1 MLSSR
6 KTVDFLQNPIGNAI
20 RRSMLII
27 RDEADQARV
36 AKEFQRGA
44 LRVSDA
50 IRKEHDDIARIQNIA
65 ALVVGHLFKHP
76 QGKAGQ
82 LNLLAAAAMKKQWL
96 LLASIGNA
104 QPALAA
110 VPGGKAES
118 HEPAFD
124 QALAREI
131 H

>member
-27 RDEADQARV
+27 RDEADQARM

-50 IRKEHDDIARIQNIA
+50 IRKEHDDIARLDSVPNM
-65 ALVVGHLFKHP
+65 
-76 QGKAGQ
+76 
-82 LNLLAAAAMKKQWL
+82 LAA
-96 LLASIGNA
+96 NA
-104 QPALAA
+104 P
-110 VPGGKAES
+110 
-118 HEPAFD
+118 
-124 QALAREI
+124 R
-131 H
+131 